1 MSDLHIPDPALYRAF
16 ADAVGE
22 PITREKLLTI
32 TRLEWNEYMAEND
45 PDSWEPVD
53 DLSGIEHCA
62 NLRVLSFDGNSVQR
76 IAPLAHCDA
85 LEEVWLVDNDV
96 RDLAPLRGK
105 ARLRT
110 LVVEMC
116 YRLGDIGPLAGLPEL
131 SYVNIGS
138 TSVTDI
144 TPLLDLPKLS
154 RATLYSLKLDMADG
168 SANRAALKEL
178 LRRGVEIHMRDIEDV
193 QAEVARENPPS

>member
-16 ADAVGE
+16 ADALGE
-22 PITREKLLTI
+22 PITREKLLSI
-32 TRLEWNEYMAEND
+32 THLEWNEYMAEND

-53 DLSGIEHCA
+53 NLTGIEHCA
-62 NLRVLSFDGNSVQR
+62 NLRVLSFDGNSVQS

-85 LEEVWLVDNDV
+85 LEELWLVDNAV

-105 ARLRT
+105 GRLHT
-110 LVVEMC
+110 LVVDMC
-116 YRLGDIGPLAGLPEL
+116 YPLDDIAPLAGLPEL

-138 TSVTDI
+138 TSVQDI

-154 RATLYSLKLDMADG
+154 RASLYSLKLDMAEDT
-168 SANRAALKEL
+168 ANRAALKEL
-178 LRRGVEIHMRDIEDV
+178 LRRGVEIHMRDIKDL
-193 QAEVARENPPS
+193 QAEVAREAA